1 MGIGILLVRIANRD
15 NGSHGLISSSPCGFA
30 VSHAVLGYITPLTL
44 VAYLVLFHVIIPPN
58 RFRSKT
64 FFLIAV
70 LCGHCLGFAVSL
82 VILNGIFGLIL
93 FQAGCAS
100 IDNFSLVLIVCLG
113 LFIKFIAFC
122 VKTVLQFI
130 PICCTKRDD
139 VSVPCCYRACPCTP
153 NKLMCF
159 TWIVYLLMMTII
171 VIVML
176 ARVERTAR
184 FHTAVAISLH
194 IP

>member
-1 MGIGILLVRIANRD
+1 MDTALALL
-15 NGSHGLISSSPCGFA
+15 
-30 VSHAVLGYITPLTL
+30 
-44 VAYLVLFHVIIPPN
+44 
-58 RFRSKT
+58 
-64 FFLIAV
+64 FL
-70 LCGHCLGFAVSL
+70 
-82 VILNGIFGLIL
+82 LNGIFGLIL

-139 VSVPCCYRACPCTP
+139 GSVPCCYRACPCTP

-159 TWIVYLLMMTII
+159 TWIVNLLMMATI

-176 ARVERTAR
+176 VAMV
-184 FHTAVAISLH
+184 FIAISPTLGY
-194 IP
+194 IGQ